1 MTDMVRIS
9 AIYQAR
15 ATGKQGAFVKL
26 FRENG
31 TAAIG
36 GIAIMAL
43 LSVIP
48 LHAQEPK
55 SATAAT
61 GNAENGKRL
70 FMKDGCYQC
79 HGREGQGSNMSGPR
93 IAPNPPPLEVIL
105 GYVRKP
111 SGEMPPYTAK
121 VISDQELTDIYAYLQ
136 SRPAPSKEKAAQLL
150 K

>member
-1 MTDMVRIS
+1 VD
-9 AIYQAR
+9 
-15 ATGKQGAFVKL
+15 L
-26 FRENG
+26 FREHR
-31 TAAIG
+31 TV
-36 GIAIMAL
+36 GIVGLAMML
-43 LSVIP
+43 LFRLTP
-48 LHAQEPK
+48 ARAQEPK
-55 SATAAT
+55 STNAST
-61 GNAENGKRL
+61 GNAENGKRI

>member
-1 MTDMVRIS
+1 MKVFRIAGIDTTAS
-9 AIYQAR
+9 LAVLILLCMAPAR
-15 ATGKQGAFVKL
+15 AQEAKTTSV
-26 FRENG
+26 
-31 TAAIG
+31 AA
-36 GIAIMAL
+36 AN
-43 LSVIP
+43 V
-48 LHAQEPK
+48 
-55 SATAAT
+55 
-61 GNAENGKRL
+61 ENGKRL

-121 VISDQELTDIYAYLQ
+121 VISDAELADIYAYLQ
-136 SRPAPSKEKAAQLL
+136 SRPHAEKEKAEQLL